1 MYAVIED
8 SGTQFKV
15 GKGDIIRVDLRDLAE
30 DQTEIEFDK
39 VMLVSGDTPKIG
51 TPYVDGAKVKAEV
64 LTEVRGSKITII
76 KYKRRKGYRRKR
88 GHRQSFLRIR
98 VTDIAA

>member
-64 LTEVRGSKITII
+64 LTEVRGEKITII